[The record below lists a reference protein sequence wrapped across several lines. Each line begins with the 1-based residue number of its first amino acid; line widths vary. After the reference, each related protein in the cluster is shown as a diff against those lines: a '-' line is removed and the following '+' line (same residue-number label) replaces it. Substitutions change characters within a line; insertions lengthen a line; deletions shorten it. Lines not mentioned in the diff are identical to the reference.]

1 VTDVLP
7 VPDVLPLVGGKLS
20 SLAREHRVPGAQLA
34 IHHAGRTVA
43 VEFGEAEHGTR
54 RRMTRDTAVPVGSVT
69 KAFTATTAMVLVA
82 DGDLELDAPLSDHL
96 PELGELGGRLT
107 LRQLLSH
114 TAGLSAGP
122 DSEDVAT
129 ASIRRYVRDHCRAVD
144 LVLPPGTG
152 FSYSNLGYVLAGYL
166 IETVTGMD
174 WWTAVDSILLR
185 PLGIGPAAVVGP
197 GAAVKPGRA
206 LATGHS
212 VNVAAGRVRPVRQSL
227 AAAEAPA
234 GALAVSATD
243 LVALGRLH
251 LDGAGAGLLPAAH
264 AAAMREAVPVAEP
277 FGLADGWGLGLAVF
291 DVDGTR
297 WVGHDGNGDGTACHL
312 RVDPE
317 SGWVIG
323 FTSNANT
330 GTALWRDLLAVLA
343 GSDLPIAPPR
353 PAVPPTRTV
362 PALPGCAGTYA
373 NGGMSYVVESR
384 AGGLYLSIDGDAFTR
399 LTCHENLVF
408 SVRDPATGRQLLG
421 GRFVRDPGTGAVRAI
436 QLDGRLAS
444 RRRHQVRD
452 GGHARIA

>member
-1 VTDVLP
+1 VTDVLQ

-20 SLAREHRVPGAQLA
+20 ALAREHRVPGAQLA
-34 IHHAGRTVA
+34 IHHDGRTLA

-54 RRMTRDTAVPVGSVT
+54 RRMTRDTTVPVGSVT
-69 KAFTATTAMVLVA
+69 KAFTATVAMVLVA
-82 DGDLELDAPLSDHL
+82 DGDLELDAPVSDHL
-96 PELGELGGRLT
+96 PELGELGARLT

-114 TAGLSAGP
+114 TAGLPTGP

-129 ASIRRYVRDHCRAVD
+129 TTARRYVRDHCRAGD

-152 FSYSNLGYVLAGYL
+152 FSYSNLGFVLVGYL

-174 WWTAVDSILLR
+174 WWSALDSILLR
-185 PLGIGPAAVVGP
+185 PLGIEPAAIVGS
-197 GAAVKPGRA
+197 GAATGRVV
-206 LATGHS
+206 ATGHS

-227 AAAEAPA
+227 AAAEAAA

-251 LDGAGAGLLPAAH
+251 LDGGGAGLLPAAY
-264 AAAMREAVPVAEP
+264 AAAMRSPVPAAEP
-277 FGLADGWGLGLAVF
+277 FGLADGWGLGLALF
-291 DVDGTR
+291 NVDGTR

-312 RVDPE
+312 RVEPD
-317 SGWVIG
+317 SGWVVA

-330 GTALWRDLLAVLA
+330 GTGLWRDLLAELA
-343 GSDLPIAPPR
+343 GTDLPIAPPR
-353 PAVPPTRTV
+353 SAVPPAGTV
-362 PALPGCAGTYA
+362 PAQPACAGTYV

-384 AGGLYLSIDGDAFTR
+384 GGGLYLSVDGDAFAR

-408 SVRDPATGRQLLG
+408 SVRDPASGRQVLG
-421 GRFVRDPGTGAVRAI
+421 GRFVRDPRTGAVQAI

-444 RRRHQVRD
+444 RRIHRFRES
-452 GGHARIA
+452 GRARIA